1 MIPKARPLDQGVA
14 RSDDGTRIAWY
25 RYGDGDP
32 VVLFVPTWNLVDA
45 RVVGYQ
51 VRDLQESRTV
61 ITYDPRGNGASDRPA
76 GGYDF
81 THHAADAIAVLDAN
95 GVDHAAVI
103 TASRGTNAAAILA
116 AAQPAR
122 VDRLVAIAPYVPIQ
136 RQDDVDFWEPPA
148 TNVGWDL
155 YNAHAW
161 LAVWPAFARFF
172 MDAVFPEPGSAA
184 LIDEMVAIALDAT
197 PEVLVAQERE
207 LDWSRAPALL
217 PSVRCPVLLI
227 HGDADATLSVDA
239 VQAVA
244 ALLPDARVELVAG
257 GGHRPDIRSP
267 DLVNPLLTAFLDAS
281 DRP

>member
-1 MIPKARPLDQGVA
+1 MIPKPKPRDQGVA
-14 RSDDGTRIAWY
+14 RSDDGTRIAWD
-25 RYGDGDP
+25 RYGDSGP

-51 VRDLQESRTV
+51 VRDLQDAHTV

-76 GGYDF
+76 RGYDF
-81 THHAADAIAVLDAN
+81 TDHAADAIAVLDAN
-95 GVDHAAVI
+95 DVNHAAVI
-103 TASRGTNAAAILA
+103 TASRGTGAAAILA
-116 AAQPAR
+116 AGQPAR
-122 VDRLVAIAPYVPIQ
+122 VDRLAAIAPYVPLQ
-136 RQDDVDFWEPPA
+136 RQDDADFWEPAA
-148 TNVGWDL
+148 TNEGWDL

-172 MDAVFPEPGSAA
+172 MEAVFPEPGSAA

-207 LDWSRAPALL
+207 LDWSRGPALL

-227 HGDADATLSVDA
+227 HGDADPMLSVDT
-239 VQAVA
+239 VQALA

-267 DLVNPLLTAFLDAS
+267 DLVTPLLARFLDAG